1 MTVKRPPLS
10 PEQLESICRTIADT
24 ADGLTGS
31 EIGKILAD
39 SQIPDVDSTN
49 TKWKRLYNAFVS
61 WQKQYACS
69 NNILNFL
76 KSALQPIK
84 YIGKENLFEARR
96 HEVNKRLSF
105 IGTEISEKGT
115 LREITQSHTIT
126 EAEQR
131 ASRFK
136 YKLDARNVH
145 AEIFKYCA
153 TEIMDENY
161 FHTVFESVKSIAD
174 RLRFLT
180 NIHADGNA
188 LAEVAF
194 SLKNPLIKINLLND
208 DNDRSE
214 HLGLMNIIKGLFGL
228 IRNPTAHI
236 PKIKFVI
243 SEDDALDTLIVVS
256 LVHKKL
262 DAVIGV

>member
-1 MTVKRPPLS
+1 MTVKRSPLS

-24 ADGLTGS
+24 SDGLTGT
-31 EIGKILAD
+31 EIGKILLD
-39 SQIPDVDSTN
+39 SGIPDVDPTN

-61 WQKQYACS
+61 WQNQYACS

-76 KSALQPIK
+76 KSALSPIK
-84 YIGKENLFEARR
+84 YIGREDVFEARR

-105 IGTEISEKGT
+105 IGSEISNKGT
-115 LREITQSHTIT
+115 LREVNKSQTIS

-131 ASRFK
+131 ASHFK
-136 YKLDARNVH
+136 YKLKVRDAH
-145 AEIFKYCA
+145 SEIFKYCE

-174 RLRFLT
+174 RLRILT
-180 NIHADGNA
+180 NLYADGNA

-194 SLKNPLIKINLLND
+194 SLKNPLIKVNSLRD
-208 DNDRSE
+208 ENDRSE
-214 HLGLMNIIKGLFGL
+214 HVGLMNMIKGLFGL

-236 PKIKFVI
+236 PKIRFTI
-243 SEDDALDTLIVVS
+243 HEDEALDILTAVS

-262 DAVIGV
+262 DKAVGV